1 LTLIKAQTIRRRYR
15 VLLSQQE
22 ASFMAYKSLLT
33 ICADPARAPQTFAT
47 AASLAI
53 AHDGHLDA
61 LSLGIDRAQLGYSYV
76 GASAIVMQAAQENA
90 TNDAK
95 AVEAAIKGAAAAA
108 GPSLRWSSE
117 TALAMVGGLAD
128 LVALRSRFA
137 DLVVLAKPYGK
148 SHGDEEEAIVESAM
162 FEGQAPV
169 LVLPDAPMDATNL
182 GKRIVIAWNQSREAM
197 NAIRRAMPFLKHA
210 DQVWITIIDPP
221 QHGAERSDPGGA
233 LCQMLVRH
241 GVKAEVT
248 VLARTMPKIS
258 DVLARHCRDV
268 DADLLVMGAYSHSR
282 FREAIL
288 GGATRNMLEAAEIPV
303 FMAH

>member
-1 LTLIKAQTIRRRYR
+1 
-15 VLLSQQE
+15 
-22 ASFMAYKSLLT
+22 MAYKSILT
-33 ICADPARAPQTFAT
+33 ICSDPARAQQTFAT

-53 AHDGHLDA
+53 AQDGHLDA
-61 LSLGIDRAQLGYSYV
+61 LALGVDRAQLGYSYV
-76 GASAIVMQAAQENA
+76 GASAIIMQAAQENA
-90 TNDAK
+90 TADVK
-95 AVEAAIKGAAAAA
+95 AVEAAVRKAGNAA

-117 TALAMVGGLAD
+117 GAIAMIGGLAD
-128 LVALRSRFA
+128 LIALRARFA
-137 DLVVLAKPYGK
+137 DLVVLAKPYGEK
-148 SHGDEEEAIVESAM
+148 HGDEEEAIVESAM

-169 LVLPDAPMDATNL
+169 LVLPDADLDASNI
-182 GKRIVIAWNQSREAM
+182 GKRIVIAWNQSREAL
-197 NAIRRAMPFLKHA
+197 NAIRRALPFLKHA

-241 GVKAEVT
+241 GVKAEVS
-248 VLARTMPKIS
+248 VLARTLPRIS

-268 DADLLVMGAYSHSR
+268 DADMLVMGAYGHSR

-288 GGATRNMLEAAEIPV
+288 GGATRNMLESASVPV